1 MFLCV
6 FSFFFLVT
14 ALSPTLGMAAE
25 KAKAPAVKAR
35 FEVNKMADMSDFDP
49 SNPVIPTGD
58 TIKIAVVGAF
68 SGPAAGNGEGYW
80 LEANWAAH
88 DYNKRGGIMVDGK
101 KKLIQLF
108 KADTMSRPDQAKKIC
123 EQMVLQE
130 GVKFLWG
137 ADGSQFVKVM
147 NQTADKYKI
156 ISVNF
161 ISLTEE
167 LQDAQNF
174 SRYAFMTWWQT
185 SQVGRS
191 FAYFYGKIRKKE
203 KKFYIL
209 CQDYSFGHD
218 MAENF
223 KKGLKEYYPEAQVV
237 GEDFHK
243 LFATDYAPYISKIKA
258 SGAEVIYT
266 GDWDPDATNLVKQS
280 RAMGLNLPF
289 AHIYIT
295 NYATMADLGVEATKG
310 LQLATPYG
318 PTTPFFKTPEQIKY
332 HKIWTD
338 AYKRF
343 KAPYNHLVYS
353 QGWDAL
359 TMEFYWL
366 LSVIERAKSTDP
378 EKIIKVWEGD
388 TYQYVDGHVNKMRPC
403 DHNTIQDTYIIEYVP
418 PDQQKVAMNIPPY
431 KWTDKC
437 SWWGPTYLV
446 PAEKVL
452 PWMDPKLERCKG
464 KNPAG
469 D

>member
-1 MFLCV
+1 
-6 FSFFFLVT
+6 
-14 ALSPTLGMAAE
+14 
-25 KAKAPAVKAR
+25 
-35 FEVNKMADMSDFDP
+35 
-49 SNPVIPTGD
+49 
-58 TIKIAVVGAF
+58 
-68 SGPAAGNGEGYW
+68 
-80 LEANWAAH
+80 
-88 DYNKRGGIMVDGK
+88 
-101 KKLIQLF
+101 
-108 KADTMSRPDQAKKIC
+108 
-123 EQMVLQE
+123 
-130 GVKFLWG
+130 
-137 ADGSQFVKVM
+137 
-147 NQTADKYKI
+147 
-156 ISVNF
+156 
-161 ISLTEE
+161 
-167 LQDAQNF
+167 
-174 SRYAFMTWWQT
+174 
-185 SQVGRS
+185 
-191 FAYFYGKIRKKE
+191 
-203 KKFYIL
+203 
-209 CQDYSFGHD
+209 
-218 MAENF
+218 
-223 KKGLKEYYPEAQVV
+223 
-237 GEDFHK
+237 
-243 LFATDYAPYISKIKA
+243 
-258 SGAEVIYT
+258 
-266 GDWDPDATNLVKQS
+266 
-280 RAMGLNLPF
+280 MGLNLPF
-289 AHIYIT
+289 AHIYMT

-310 LQLATPYG
+310 LQLATPYTG
-318 PTTPFFKTPEQIKY
+318 QPLRSSKHRSINKY
-332 HKIWTD
+332 HKIWTN